1 MNDEHEANVTT
12 GRDKAEESTSNKS
25 SEECAPG
32 RTSRAIEHPQGFALN
47 WDTEPDPVHVNV
59 VMVRQT
65 QIDVFAVVFGDGM
78 NMPGRMVMEQ
88 GKRVLYAPIIASLRI
103 PASNMEALTDAIVA
117 SWNEYVRALPSE
129 AIGSKR
135 EYVRVPVVQAKK
147 NDE

>member
-12 GRDKAEESTSNKS
+12 EQDSAKESTGNKS

-32 RTSRAIEHPQGFALN
+32 RTTRSVKHPDEFALN
-47 WDTEPDPVHVNV
+47 WNTEPDPVHVNV

-65 QIDVFAVVFGDGM
+65 QPDVFALVFGDGA
-78 NMPGRMVMEQ
+78 NMPGRTVMEQ

-103 PASNMEALTDAIVA
+103 PASSVEALTDAIVA
-117 SWNEYVRALPSE
+117 SWNEYVRALPAE